1 MRLSAAFRRA
11 NPNHP
16 HFANPRR
23 PGQRIQRRPS
33 RPRPHGDPGPRSRA
47 DQVGPKAS
55 GPRRKPTRTINT
67 GTGKRPIERGTKRPI
82 GRGPKKPKQLTTSE
96 AAIRR
101 AEARLGRRKPRPTD
115 TRPKRSGND
124 VRKPNRRGGGPI
136 GASIGTRLAS
146 RALGRRRDYNKGR
159 RGRR

>member
-16 HFANPRR
+16 HVRNPRR
-23 PGQRIQRRPS
+23 PGQR

-47 DQVGPKAS
+47 DQVGPKSS

-82 GRGPKKPKQLTTSE
+82 GRGPKRPKQLTTSE

-101 AEARLGRRKPRPTD
+101 AEARLGRRKPKPTD
-115 TRPKRSGND
+115 TRPRRSGND
-124 VRKPNRRGGGPI
+124 VRRPNRGGPV
-136 GASIGTRLAS
+136 S
-146 RALGRRRDYNKGR
+146 RVLGRRRDYNKGR